1 MIILS
6 IIGVIM
12 LNICSYTK
20 INRPDLVFL
29 IYVIIVMPL
38 ICSLHY
44 YNYGKTKLKKFS
56 MFGIVQII
64 MLPPST
70 VLLSFI
76 ISVLLS
82 VSMGIKIDSTATVLL
97 MGLYIA
103 ISFVIGLL
111 FYAVAQVSL
120 SLKLKE
126 KDM

>member
-1 MIILS
+1 
-6 IIGVIM
+6 
-12 LNICSYTK
+12 
-20 INRPDLVFL
+20 
-29 IYVIIVMPL
+29 
-38 ICSLHY
+38 
-44 YNYGKTKLKKFS
+44 